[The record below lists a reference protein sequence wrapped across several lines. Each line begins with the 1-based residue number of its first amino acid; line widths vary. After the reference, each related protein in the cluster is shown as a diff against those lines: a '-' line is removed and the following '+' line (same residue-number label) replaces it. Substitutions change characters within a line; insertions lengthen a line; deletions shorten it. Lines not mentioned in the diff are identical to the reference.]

1 MREILLRGGFVN
13 DVVRVGDTVRRRPS
27 ARAEFAHEL
36 LGRFERYGWAGAPRF
51 LGMDEQGREILTYL
65 DGHVASDQARSV
77 PIASPAALARVAELI
92 RAFHDLTAG
101 TDLAADTEVVCHN
114 DLSPKNTV
122 YRDLGDGLRPVA
134 FLDWDL
140 AAPGRRIHDLA
151 QACWQ
156 YLGLGPAITNIP
168 TTATLLRL
176 MCDAYGTNERDE
188 LLDTILWWQDR
199 CQHGIERGA
208 AAGEPAMMR
217 LRSDGVPARI
227 RSAHWWV
234 TEHRAELEPAL

>member
-1 MREILLRGGFVN
+1 MPEIPLHGGFVN
-13 DVVRVGDTVRRRPS
+13 DVVRVGDTVRRRPPE
-27 ARAEFAHEL
+27 RAEFIHEL
-36 LGRFERYGWAGAPRF
+36 LARFEQSGWTGAPRF

-65 DGHVASDQARSV
+65 DGYVAFDQERSV
-77 PIASPAALARVAELI
+77 PVASRVALARLAELI
-92 RAFHDLTAG
+92 RAFHDVTAG
-101 TDLAADTEVVCHN
+101 TDLAAGAEVVCHN
-114 DLSPKNTV
+114 DISPRNTV
-122 YRDLGDGLRPVA
+122 YRDLGDGMLPVA

-151 QACWQ
+151 HACWQ
-156 YLGLGPAITNIP
+156 YLDLGPAVTDIP
-168 TTATLLRL
+168 TPATLLRL

-199 CQHGIERGA
+199 CRHGIETA

-227 RSAHWWV
+227 RFAHRWV
-234 TEHRAELEPAL
+234 TEHRAELEAAL

>member
-1 MREILLRGGFVN
+1 MPEIPLPGGFVN
-13 DVVRVGDTVRRRPS
+13 NVVRVGDTVRRRPS
-27 ARAEFAHEL
+27 ARAEFVHEL
-36 LGRFERYGWAGAPRF
+36 LSRFERSGWTGAPRF
-51 LGMDEQGREILTYL
+51 LGTDEQGREILTYL
-65 DGHVASDQARSV
+65 DGYVAFDNGACT
-77 PIASPAALARVAELI
+77 PIASWAALARVAELI

-101 TDLAADTEVVCHN
+101 TGLAAASEVVCHN

-122 YRDLGDGLRPVA
+122 YRDLGGGMQPVA

-151 QACWQ
+151 HACWQ
-156 YLGLGPAITNIP
+156 YLDLGPAITDIP

-199 CQHGIERGA
+199 CRHGIETA
-208 AAGEPAMMR
+208 AASGEPAMMR
-217 LRSDGVPARI
+217 LRSAGVPARI
-227 RSAHWWV
+227 RAARQWV
-234 TEHRAELEPAL
+234 TEHRAELEAAL